1 MEYLLNFFEDLDE
14 MVYISDME
22 TNELVYMNRHL
33 RDALGFENHAQY
45 QGQMCYKVL
54 QGYDQPC
61 SFCTNHILEPN
72 HFHSWTHIN
81 PVMNKRFLIK
91 DSVFYYDDR
100 KYRIEIAID
109 VDSEVVCQTPYYY
122 ARSESILNGCLQ
134 QAFSDASPEAALGQ
148 ILSYVGRTFSC
159 DRVYIFEL
167 DGDSANNTYEWCDPS
182 AAPQQE
188 ILQNLPISFISWWID
203 LFEKNELVMIKD
215 LEEIR
220 TEYPAAY
227 AVLKPQKI
235 ERLAAGPILSDG
247 KLVGFFGVDNPDP
260 DMMGLIASLL
270 KMIGYF
276 VISLLRR
283 RDLLKHLNTLS
294 FHDPLTGAYNRNA
307 LFEHNT
313 FADQCKTMGVVYCDI
328 TGLKQVNDSMGHDA
342 GDLLIRHSYQLIR
355 NELDTPGS
363 TGPGGD
369 DLWRYSRIL
378 SRRRSGPR
386 YRTCMRQSINPS
398 SILLWVMPGAGSSRS
413 AWRQ

>member
-1 MEYLLNFFEDLDE
+1 M
-14 MVYISDME
+14 
-22 TNELVYMNRHL
+22 
-33 RDALGFENHAQY
+33 
-45 QGQMCYKVL
+45 
-54 QGYDQPC
+54 
-61 SFCTNHILEPN
+61 
-72 HFHSWTHIN
+72 
-81 PVMNKRFLIK
+81 
-91 DSVFYYDDR
+91 
-100 KYRIEIAID
+100 
-109 VDSEVVCQTPYYY
+109 DSEVVCQTPYYY

-203 LFEKNELVMIKD
+203 LFEKNELVMIRD

-247 KLVGFFGVDNPDP
+247 KLVGFFGVDNTDP
-260 DMMGLIASLL
+260 DMMELIASLL

-313 FADQCKTMGVVYCDI
+313 FADKCKTMGVVYCDI

-355 NELDTPGS
+355 NELDTPWVYR
-363 TGPGGD
+363 TGGD
-369 DLWRYSRIL
+369 EFVAVFPDIEQEAFW
-378 SRRRSGPR
+378 
-386 YRTCMRQSINPS
+386 TK
-398 SILLWVMPGAGSSRS
+398 V
-413 AWRQ
+413 

>member
-203 LFEKNELVMIKD
+203 LFEKNELVMIRD
-215 LEEIR
+215 GGVPARVSRCLCSAQAAEDRAVGCR
-220 TEYPAAY
+220 TDPFGW
-227 AVLKPQKI
+227 Q
-235 ERLAAGPILSDG
+235 AGG
-247 KLVGFFGVDNPDP
+247 
-260 DMMGLIASLL
+260 
-270 KMIGYF
+270 
-276 VISLLRR
+276 LLRR
-283 RDLLKHLNTLS
+283 GQS
-294 FHDPLTGAYNRNA
+294 
-307 LFEHNT
+307 
-313 FADQCKTMGVVYCDI
+313 
-328 TGLKQVNDSMGHDA
+328 
-342 GDLLIRHSYQLIR
+342 
-355 NELDTPGS
+355 
-363 TGPGGD
+363 GPGYDGAD
-369 DLWRYSRIL
+369 RFAAQNDRLFCDL
-378 SRRRSGPR
+378 
-386 YRTCMRQSINPS
+386 TAAAQ
-398 SILLWVMPGAGSSRS
+398 GSAQASEYT
-413 AWRQ
+413 QLP

>member
-33 RDALGFENHAQY
+33 RNALGFENHAQY

-182 AAPQQE
+182 GGA
-188 ILQNLPISFISWWID
+188 
-203 LFEKNELVMIKD
+203 
-215 LEEIR
+215 
-220 TEYPAAY
+220 
-227 AVLKPQKI
+227 
-235 ERLAAGPILSDG
+235 AAGDPAEPSDFVHQ
-247 KLVGFFGVDNPDP
+247 LVD
-260 DMMGLIASLL
+260 
-270 KMIGYF
+270 
-276 VISLLRR
+276 R
-283 RDLLKHLNTLS
+283 
-294 FHDPLTGAYNRNA
+294 PL
-307 LFEHNT
+307 
-313 FADQCKTMGVVYCDI
+313 
-328 TGLKQVNDSMGHDA
+328 
-342 GDLLIRHSYQLIR
+342 
-355 NELDTPGS
+355 
-363 TGPGGD
+363 
-369 DLWRYSRIL
+369 
-378 SRRRSGPR
+378 
-386 YRTCMRQSINPS
+386 
-398 SILLWVMPGAGSSRS
+398 
-413 AWRQ
+413 